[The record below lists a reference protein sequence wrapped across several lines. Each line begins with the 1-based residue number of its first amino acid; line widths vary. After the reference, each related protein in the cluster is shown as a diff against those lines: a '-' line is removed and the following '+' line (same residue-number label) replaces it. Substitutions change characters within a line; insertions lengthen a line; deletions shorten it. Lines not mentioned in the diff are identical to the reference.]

1 MTRRASR
8 LRENMNPTVA
18 ADRLT
23 KVYKVYSQPWDRLFE
38 VVSRRRLHR
47 PFVALHDVSFSVR
60 EGEALGIIGQNGAGK
75 STLLKILAGIT
86 APTSG
91 TVKVR
96 GKVASILELGS
107 GFHPEFTGR
116 QNIVLNAALLGL
128 SQAEIE
134 ECLPGIIEFSEL
146 GDFIDQPVKCYST
159 GMAMRLGFAIAVQ
172 VDPEVL
178 IIDEALSVGD
188 GYFQK
193 KCMDRLRHYLDG
205 GRTLLFCSH
214 AMYYVS
220 AFCHRALWMR
230 HGQVEALGTVSD
242 VVRAYE
248 TFLDAKAAASIGPVP
263 PEQPSLEGVRPAR
276 LREIRFLQGGG
287 EESVPSL
294 FQSGEPWEIEVTWEA
309 DSPDIAAHLGI
320 AINRSD
326 GLEVCAFGTHRDDLA
341 PFAGDRSYCIRLMMP
356 ALPLVKGEFMLYVYL
371 LDEVGLHVYDQRWL
385 PTAFA
390 VKSDAYHF
398 GVFNA
403 DHRWTDAAG
412 MVLEPARAAELA
424 LVGRVQE

>member
-1 MTRRASR
+1 
-8 LRENMNPTVA
+8 MNPSVA
-18 ADRLT
+18 VDRLS

-47 PFVALHDVSFSVR
+47 PFVALEGISFSVR
-60 EGEALGIIGQNGAGK
+60 EGEALGIVGQNGAGK

-91 TVKVR
+91 TVEVS

-128 SQAEIE
+128 NEAEIE
-134 ECLPGIIEFSEL
+134 DRLPGIVEFSEL

-172 VDPEVL
+172 VDPDVL

-193 KCMDRLRHYLDG
+193 KCMDRLRQYLDG

-220 AFCHRALWMR
+220 AFCHQALWMR
-230 HGQVEALGTVSD
+230 HGKIEALGAVSD

-248 TFLDAKAAASIGPVP
+248 TFLDAKAVTTSRDSTPTAPKPAS
-263 PEQPSLEGVRPAR
+263 ESLKPAR
-276 LREIRFLQGGG
+276 LREVRFRGG
-287 EESVPSL
+287 EGEEGGPCE
-294 FQSGEPWEIEVTWEA
+294 FRSGERWEIEVTWET
-309 DSPDIAAHLGI
+309 DNPRIATHLGV

-341 PFAGDRSYCIRLMMP
+341 PFEGERSYRIRLEMP

-385 PTAFA
+385 PTAFV
-390 VKSDAYHF
+390 VKSHDYHF
-398 GVFNA
+398 GVFSA
-403 DHRWTDAAG
+403 DHRWADATGSVLMPAEIVGLAAAG
-412 MVLEPARAAELA
+412 K
-424 LVGRVQE
+424 VQG